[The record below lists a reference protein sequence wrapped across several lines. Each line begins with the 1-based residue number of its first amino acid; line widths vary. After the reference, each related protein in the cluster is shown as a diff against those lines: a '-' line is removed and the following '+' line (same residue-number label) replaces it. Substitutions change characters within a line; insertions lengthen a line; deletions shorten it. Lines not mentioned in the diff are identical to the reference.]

1 MSDLNV
7 TIVLPS
13 GGARAAEVPDDVTV
27 KELMPEFTSLLELP
41 TVGPDGRPMTYRI
54 DSKALGRELKDEET
68 LAAAGIPDN
77 DRLMLTADITAGA
90 GTNVVSESPRMRRLK
105 GDYELMQEL
114 ASRTDMIS
122 FVAQS
127 PRPNLPPERYIV
139 TLKCKGI
146 ANVDRKGNPIYSERH
161 QVEIYLHNQYPQ
173 RWPGMKWM
181 TPIWHPNINHLNG
194 SVCIDAAWWTASR
207 SLDRLVIMLGEMV
220 QYKNYHDDPT
230 KPPFPWDPEAARW
243 SREYRKTH
251 PKVFPVDMR
260 ELLRPERVKL
270 NAGAGGASKAAEP
283 AKKPRIKLGGSAP
296 APAAANPA
304 PRPAVAAI
312 KPAPRPAAAAVR
324 PASASISI
332 KPAASGPGNGRPA
345 AGTLVIKPKVAPAPG
360 AAKPKSRI
368 RIK

>member
-1 MSDLNV
+1 MPNYGGFIMPDIGL

-13 GGARAAEVPDDVTV
+13 GGARTADVPDDVPV

-41 TVGPDGRPMTYRI
+41 TVGPDGRPMTYRL
-54 DSKALGRELKDEET
+54 DSKALGRELKEEET
-68 LAAAGIPDN
+68 LSAAGIPQN

-90 GTNVVSESPRMRRLK
+90 GTNVVSESPRMRRLR

-114 ASRTDMIS
+114 AARADLIS

-139 TLKCKGI
+139 TFKCKSI
-146 ANVDRKGNPIYSERH
+146 ANVDRQGNPIYSEHH

-173 RWPGMKWM
+173 RWPGMKWL

-207 SLDRLVIMLGEMV
+207 SLDRLVIMLGEML

-243 SREYRKTH
+243 SREYRKKH
-251 PKVFPVDMR
+251 PNIFPVDTR
-260 ELLRPERVKL
+260 ELMHPERVKL
-270 NAGAGGASKAAEP
+270 NSGATSSKPQAAEVKRPSIKLSSATPSPAPKPAAKQLVKPATPAPASKA
-283 AKKPRIKLGGSAP
+283 
-296 APAAANPA
+296 
-304 PRPAVAAI
+304 V
-312 KPAPRPAAAAVR
+312 
-324 PASASISI
+324 
-332 KPAASGPGNGRPA
+332 
-345 AGTLVIKPKVAPAPG
+345 KPKV
-360 AAKPKSRI
+360 KI